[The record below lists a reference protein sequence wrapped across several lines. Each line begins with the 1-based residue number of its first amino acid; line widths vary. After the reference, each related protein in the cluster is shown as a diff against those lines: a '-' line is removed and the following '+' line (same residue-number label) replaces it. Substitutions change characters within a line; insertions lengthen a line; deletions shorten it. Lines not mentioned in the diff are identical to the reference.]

1 LDSLEKQEDDMYHV
15 ERQSSHKR
23 AIGLPTAIPNLADVI
38 QIAAGSNHT
47 IAVTKDGKAFAWGFG
62 ESYQLGSGSDEDE
75 KVPHLI
81 EGQKIEG
88 MDIIVAA
95 AGGQHSVILAT
106 D

>member
-1 LDSLEKQEDDMYHV
+1 MHHV
-15 ERQSSHKR
+15 ERESTHKR
-23 AIGLPTAIPNLADVI
+23 AIGLPTAVPNLSNVH

-47 IAVTKDGKAFAWGFG
+47 IAVTKDGKAYAWGFG

-88 MDIIVAA
+88 KDILVAA
-95 AGGQHSVILAT
+95 AGGQHSVILAE
-106 D
+106 